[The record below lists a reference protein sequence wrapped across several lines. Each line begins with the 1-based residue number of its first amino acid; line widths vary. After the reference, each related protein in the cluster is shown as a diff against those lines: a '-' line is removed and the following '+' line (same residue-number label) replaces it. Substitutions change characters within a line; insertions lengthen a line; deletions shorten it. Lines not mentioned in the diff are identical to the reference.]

1 MDEEYYDQEDE
12 EKFDDL
18 DSEQMMKMIEGQ
30 NHDNDDFNHMMLGH
44 NDISGIPNGS
54 P

>member
-1 MDEEYYDQEDE
+1 
-12 EKFDDL
+12 
-18 DSEQMMKMIEGQ
+18 MKMIEGQ